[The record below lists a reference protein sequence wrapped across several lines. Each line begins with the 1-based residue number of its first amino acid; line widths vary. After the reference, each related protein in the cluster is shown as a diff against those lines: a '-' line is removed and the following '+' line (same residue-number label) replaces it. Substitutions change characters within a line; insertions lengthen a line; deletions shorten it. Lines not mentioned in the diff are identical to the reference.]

1 MASLCT
7 RGPVLGQ
14 EPLMSA
20 APVRIL
26 LLSLISL
33 GPAATARALIPNPE
47 QPIPQRVALADA
59 IDVGTDAEAE
69 AAPAEASPLLKIR
82 GGSRVPFKMA
92 QVRIDRLLLGTPGT
106 GQVRVG

>member
-33 GPAATARALIPNPE
+33 GPASTARALIPNPE
-47 QPIPQRVALADA
+47 PPIPQRVALPDV
-59 IDVGTDAEAE
+59 IVVGTVAEIE
-69 AAPAEASPLLKIR
+69 AAHVEASPLSKIR

-92 QVRIDRLLLGTPGT
+92 QVRIDRLLLGRPGP